1 MKKNCRLK
9 KINDKKLITEKLKQ
23 LKVLVFI
30 FANIFYKDSMSL
42 RKSSGR
48 KLTNTEQ
55 EARPF
60 FLLISFWNYSIGVVN
75 IIKLYIDEEEEKFK
89 LKRKTAHAKYRLI
102 VVRDNFR

>member
-9 KINDKKLITEKLKQ
+9 IINDKNLITEKLKQ

-42 RKSSGR
+42 QKSSER
-48 KLTNTEQ
+48 KLKNTEQ

-60 FLLISFWNYSIGVVN
+60 FLLISF
-75 IIKLYIDEEEEKFK
+75 
-89 LKRKTAHAKYRLI
+89 
-102 VVRDNFR
+102 

>member
-42 RKSSGR
+42 QKSSGR
-48 KLTNTEQ
+48 KLKNTEQ

-60 FLLISFWNYSIGVVN
+60 FLLISF
-75 IIKLYIDEEEEKFK
+75 
-89 LKRKTAHAKYRLI
+89 
-102 VVRDNFR
+102 